1 MKSQIAADDRSTV
14 VPDPAATTSLISSS
28 FAYSCPLL
36 GHCVALH
43 DSGFSK
49 YVCRDLRLQSLAW
62 PYKYRSTFSFFLSL
76 SLSLSSFPCLRRCR
90 CLTYFI
96 PLCGSRC
103 NFCYCSAAVSA
114 CVRKHVFVCKPVS
127 VRACLYMYVCAC
139 KCFDF
144 VFSSRKIPCACRRSP
159 TFFTHHQQQLQHVVA

>member
-1 MKSQIAADDRSTV
+1 MNSRESPFLKSQIAADDGSMV
-14 VPDPAATTSLISSS
+14 VPDLAATTSLISSS

-43 DSGFSK
+43 VSGFSK
-49 YVCRDLRLQSLAW
+49 YVCRDLRLQLLAW
-62 PYKYRSTFSFFLSL
+62 PYKYRSTFSFFLPHSFSL
-76 SLSLSSFPCLRRCR
+76 SLSPSPSSHFLRR

-103 NFCYCSAAVSA
+103 NFCYCSTAVSA

-127 VRACLYMYVCAC
+127 VQACLYM
-139 KCFDF
+139 F
-144 VFSSRKIPCACRRSP
+144 V
-159 TFFTHHQQQLQHVVA
+159 